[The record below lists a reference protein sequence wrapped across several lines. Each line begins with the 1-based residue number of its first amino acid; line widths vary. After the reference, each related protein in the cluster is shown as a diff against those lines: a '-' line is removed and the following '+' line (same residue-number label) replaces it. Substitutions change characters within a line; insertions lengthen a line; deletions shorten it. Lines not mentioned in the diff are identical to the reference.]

1 MKLSSFALQ
10 QFTRWYRRTSRK
22 ESCIITCGN
31 AAILFAA
38 VLSGT
43 MPRCSLAEPHPGEQL
58 SISVT
63 NRDGDVFTNLVVSK
77 ILGDG
82 LVLEHKAGQLKVRY
96 AELPQEIREKYRPLA
111 VAAETKEKQDAA
123 ANAAYVATQRR
134 AQVEQAKLRAMRE
147 IQPARQQPVSMSKL
161 RIEIL
166 NQGWGITVLSP
177 GLRELGRQVNA
188 AQFVYRA
195 IAQNGFNLSVFVET
209 PETGHGMTHSDVF
222 NFYWPKASRN
232 PLIDERSIKTET
244 TAEFVKVSYTSLDIP
259 NVNYY
264 FAYKGKWVDVHIS
277 KSPARKDDEKLFSDF
292 EQTLS
297 YGE

>member
-1 MKLSSFALQ
+1 MKLSSFSLQ
-10 QFTRWYRRTSRK
+10 QITTWFNRTGRK
-22 ESCIITCGN
+22 QSCIIIFSS

-43 MPRCSLAEPHPGEQL
+43 TPQCALAQPHPGEQL

-63 NRDGDVFTNLVVSK
+63 NRNGDVFTNLVVSK

-96 AELPQEIREKYRPLA
+96 ADLPQEIRERYQQLA
-111 VAAETKEKQDAA
+111 MSADTKEKQDAA

-147 IQPARQQPVSMSKL
+147 TQPARLQPVSTSKL
-161 RIEIL
+161 RIEVL

-177 GLRELGRQVNA
+177 GLRELGRQVSTG
-188 AQFVYRA
+188 QFVYRA
-195 IAQNGFNLSVFVET
+195 IAQNGFNLSIFVET
-209 PETGHGMTHSDVF
+209 PQTGHGMTHSDVF

-244 TAEFVKVSYTSLDIP
+244 TAEFVKVSYTSLDVP

-277 KSPARKDDEKLFSDF
+277 KSSSSKDDEKLFSDF

-297 YGE
+297 YAE